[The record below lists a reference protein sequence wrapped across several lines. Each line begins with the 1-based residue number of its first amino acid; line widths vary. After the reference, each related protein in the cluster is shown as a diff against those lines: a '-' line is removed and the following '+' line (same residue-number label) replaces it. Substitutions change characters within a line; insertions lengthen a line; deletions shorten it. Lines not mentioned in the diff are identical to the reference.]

1 MEYVQEEK
9 ESEREFIKQRIKELY
24 TTPRDNVYNNPELL
38 KAAYEEAEKCKKI
51 NLEMLAK
58 YKINI

>member
-9 ESEREFIKQRIKELY
+9 ESEREFVKQCIKEIY
-24 TTPRDNVYNNPELL
+24 TMPRDKVYNNPELL
-38 KAAYEEAEKCKKI
+38 KAALEETEKCKKT
-51 NLEMLAK
+51 NLEMLEK

>member
-1 MEYVQEEK
+1 MLAK
-9 ESEREFIKQRIKELY
+9 RERERKRIIKQCIEESY
-24 TTPRDNVYNNPELL
+24 TTPRDRVYNNPELL
-38 KAAYEEAEKCKKI
+38 KTALEEAEKCKKT